1 MYNHQFSGLSTKIFI
16 FPLINRHIFI
26 MPIPFGFSVGDF
38 ITLISL
44 AIKICQA
51 LDESSDILKEYQDVR
66 QELQS
71 FRHAV
76 EGLENAVSRGYAISE
91 RSAEKLHD
99 ILRGCTQALNEFEDF
114 FIFVQR
120 DETSLEE
127 DIVGNIRPEQTQN
140 FQVKDSSQYGN
151 HRSHSARNAEVRD
164 FQFGFLTGKA
174 KLIGFN

>member
-1 MYNHQFSGLSTKIFI
+1 
-16 FPLINRHIFI
+16 

-66 QELQS
+66 LELQS

-76 EGLENAVSRGYAISE
+76 EGLENAVSRGYAISG

-120 DETSLEE
+120 DETSLSK
-127 DIVGNIRPEQTQN
+127 ISWVIFGQSKRKT
-140 FQVKDSSQYGN
+140 F
-151 HRSHSARNAEVRD
+151 RSRIQANMVII
-164 FQFGFLTGKA
+164 G
-174 KLIGFN
+174 LIQQEMQR

>member
-1 MYNHQFSGLSTKIFI
+1 
-16 FPLINRHIFI
+16 
-26 MPIPFGFSVGDF
+26 MPIPFGFSVSDF

-51 LDESSDILKEYQDVR
+51 LDEFSDVLKEYQDVR

-76 EGLENAVSRGYAISE
+76 EGLENAVSRGYAISG

-120 DETSLEE
+120 DETSLSK
-127 DIVGNIRPEQTQN
+127 ISWVIFGQSKRKT
-140 FQVKDSSQYGN
+140 F
-151 HRSHSARNAEVRD
+151 RSRIQANMVII
-164 FQFGFLTGKA
+164 G
-174 KLIGFN
+174 LIQQEMQR

>member
-1 MYNHQFSGLSTKIFI
+1 MFNRQFSGLSTKIFI

-51 LDESSDILKEYQDVR
+51 LDEFSDVLKEYQDVR

-71 FRHAV
+71 FHHAV

-99 ILRGCTQALNEFEDF
+99 ILRGCTQALNEFQDF
-114 FIFVQR
+114 LSSYKEMKRLSKKISWVIFGQSKRKTFRSRIQANMVIIGLIQQEMQR
-120 DETSLEE
+120 
-127 DIVGNIRPEQTQN
+127 
-140 FQVKDSSQYGN
+140 
-151 HRSHSARNAEVRD
+151 
-164 FQFGFLTGKA
+164 
-174 KLIGFN
+174 

>member
-1 MYNHQFSGLSTKIFI
+1 
-16 FPLINRHIFI
+16 

-51 LDESSDILKEYQDVR
+51 LDEFSDALKEHQDVR

-99 ILRGCTQALNEFEDF
+99 ILRGCTQALNEFQDF
-114 FIFVQR
+114 LSSYKEMKRLSKKISWVIFGQSKLKTFRSRIQANMVILGLIQQEMQR
-120 DETSLEE
+120 
-127 DIVGNIRPEQTQN
+127 
-140 FQVKDSSQYGN
+140 
-151 HRSHSARNAEVRD
+151 
-164 FQFGFLTGKA
+164 
-174 KLIGFN
+174 